1 VYTILALVY
10 QKVTIFSD
18 TLSEV
23 THNLKESR
31 LSMASEQKAATQI
44 HTDELSNRCPVD
56 HKTYS
61 QQKTA
66 RVVEPT
72 DLPITCDEQEIW
84 HVRNFEEAR
93 AILRHPNTKQAG
105 FNADM
110 IAKLPRSIRAPILY
124 QEGKPHHQQ
133 RKQTARYFA
142 PKVVSTRYRQLMEKF
157 ADRLIVKLQREKRAD
172 LSRLSLEQAV
182 CVVSEVVGLTNSL
195 LPGMTGRLETFF
207 VEPGPA
213 KSPWHTF
220 WHLLRSQT
228 VMSIFY
234 LLDVLPAIK
243 ARKREAKEDV
253 ISHLIGQNAKKSE
266 ILMECIT
273 YAAAGMVTT
282 REFINIATW
291 HFLEQPALR
300 VRYLSASEE
309 ERYAMLSEI
318 LRLEPVIGH
327 IYRRATA
334 DIQVESN
341 GRSIEIPS
349 DSLIDLHVYSANAD
363 TAIVGDHALEL
374 CPARSIQD
382 DAIPS
387 VLMGFGDGHHR
398 CPGSYIAIQET
409 DIVLQRLLALDGLHI
424 EHAPT
429 ITWSDL
435 VAGYELRDFMIT
447 LA

>member
-1 VYTILALVY
+1 M
-10 QKVTIFSD
+10 
-18 TLSEV
+18 LSE
-23 THNLKESR
+23 R
-31 LSMASEQKAATQI
+31 KAVAQA
-44 HTDELSNRCPVD
+44 HTDELSSRCPVD
-56 HKTYS
+56 HKIYP

-66 RVVEPT
+66 QVIEPT
-72 DLPITCDEQEIW
+72 DLPLSCDEAGIW

-93 AILRHPNTKQAG
+93 AILRSPHTKQAG

-110 IAKLPRSIRAPILY
+110 IAKLPRTIRTPILY

-142 PKVVSTRYRQLMEKF
+142 PKVVSSRYRRLMEKF
-157 ADRLIVKLQREKRAD
+157 ADQLIVKLQREKRAD

-182 CVVSEVVGLTNSL
+182 RVVSEVVGLTNSI

-207 VEPGPA
+207 VEPGTK
-213 KSPWHTF
+213 KSPLHTF
-220 WHLLRSQT
+220 LHLLRSQT
-228 VMSIFY
+228 VMAIFY
-234 LLDVLPAIK
+234 FLDVQPAIK

-300 VRYLSASEE
+300 IRYLSASEE

-327 IYRRATA
+327 IYRRTTA
-334 DIQVESN
+334 DLPIESN
-341 GRSIEIPS
+341 GSSVVIPEGA
-349 DSLIDLHVYSANAD
+349 LINLHVYGTNAD
-363 TAIVGDHALEL
+363 EAIVGEHALEL
-374 CPARSIQD
+374 CPARSLQG
-382 DAIPS
+382 DAVPA

-409 DIVLQRLLALDGLHI
+409 DIVLQRLLALDGLRI
-424 EHAPT
+424 EQAPT

-435 VAGYELRDFMIT
+435 VSGYELRHFMIT

>member
-1 VYTILALVY
+1 
-10 QKVTIFSD
+10 
-18 TLSEV
+18 
-23 THNLKESR
+23 
-31 LSMASEQKAATQI
+31 MASERNTATQA
-44 HTDELSNRCPVD
+44 HTDELSSRCPVD
-56 HKTYS
+56 HKTYP

-66 RVVEPT
+66 KVVELIDQP
-72 DLPITCDEQEIW
+72 LVCDEVGTW

-93 AILRHPNTKQAG
+93 VILRNPDTKQAG

-142 PKVVSTRYRQLMEKF
+142 PKVVSSRYRELMEKF
-157 ADRLIVKLQREKRAD
+157 ADQLVVKLQREKRAD
-172 LSRLSLEQAV
+172 LSRLGLEQAV
-182 CVVSEVVGLTNSL
+182 RVVSEVVGLTNSI
-195 LPGMTGRLETFF
+195 LPGITGRLEVFF
-207 VEPGPA
+207 VEPGPK
-213 KSPWHTF
+213 KSPLHTF
-220 WHLLRSQT
+220 LHLLRSQT
-228 VMSIFY
+228 VMGIFY
-234 LLDVLPAIK
+234 LLDVQPAIK

-282 REFINIATW
+282 REFISIATW

-300 VRYLSASEE
+300 IRYLSASEE

-327 IYRRATA
+327 IYRRTTA
-334 DIQVESN
+334 DLHVESN
-341 GRSIEIPS
+341 GSSIVIPEGA
-349 DSLIDLHVYSANAD
+349 LIDLHVYSTNAD
-363 TAIVGDHALEL
+363 EAIVGEHALEL
-374 CPARSIQD
+374 CPARPLRD

-409 DIVLQRLLALDGLHI
+409 DIVLQRLLALDGLRI
-424 EHAPT
+424 EQAPT
-429 ITWSDL
+429 IQWSDL
-435 VAGYELRDFMIT
+435 VSGYELRNFMIT

>member
-1 VYTILALVY
+1 M
-10 QKVTIFSD
+10 S
-18 TLSEV
+18 SE
-23 THNLKESR
+23 R
-31 LSMASEQKAATQI
+31 KAVMQVHA
-44 HTDELSNRCPVD
+44 DELSSRCPVD

-66 RVVEPT
+66 QVVEPT
-72 DLPITCDEQEIW
+72 SLPLSCDEAGIW

-93 AILRHPNTKQAG
+93 AILRSSHTKQAG

-110 IAKLPRSIRAPILY
+110 IAKLPRTIRAPILY
-124 QEGKPHHQQ
+124 QEGKLHHQQ

-142 PKVVSTRYRQLMEKF
+142 PKVVSSRYRQLMEKF

-182 CVVSEVVGLTNSL
+182 CVVSEVVGLTNSI

-207 VEPGPA
+207 VEPGKK
-213 KSPWHTF
+213 KSPLHTF
-220 WHLLRSQT
+220 LHLLRSQT
-228 VMSIFY
+228 VMAIFY
-234 LLDVLPAIK
+234 FLDVQPAIK

-253 ISHLIGQNAKKSE
+253 ISHLLGQNAKKSE

-300 VRYLSASEE
+300 IRYLSASEE

-327 IYRRATA
+327 IYRRTTA
-334 DIQVESN
+334 DLPIESN
-341 GRSIEIPS
+341 GSRIVIPEGA
-349 DSLIDLHVYSANAD
+349 LIDLHVYGTNAD
-363 TAIVGDHALEL
+363 EAIVGEHALEL
-374 CPARSIQD
+374 CPARSLQG

-409 DIVLQRLLALDGLHI
+409 DIVLQRLLTLDGLRI
-424 EHAPT
+424 EQAPT
-429 ITWSDL
+429 IHWSDL
-435 VAGYELRDFMIT
+435 VSGYELRNFMIT

>member
-1 VYTILALVY
+1 ML
-10 QKVTIFSD
+10 
-18 TLSEV
+18 
-23 THNLKESR
+23 
-31 LSMASEQKAATQI
+31 SEQKAVVQA
-44 HTDELSNRCPVD
+44 HTDELSSRCPVD
-56 HKTYS
+56 HKNYP

-66 RVVEPT
+66 KVVEPT
-72 DLPITCDEQEIW
+72 DLPLSCDEAGIW

-93 AILRHPNTKQAG
+93 AILRNPSTKQAG

-110 IAKLPRSIRAPILY
+110 IAKLPRTIRAPILY

-142 PKVVSTRYRQLMEKF
+142 PKVVSSRYRQLMEKF
-157 ADRLIVKLQREKRAD
+157 ADQLIVKLQREKRAD
-172 LSRLSLEQAV
+172 LSRLGLEQAV
-182 CVVSEVVGLTNSL
+182 RVVSEVVGLTNSI

-207 VEPGPA
+207 VEPGTK
-213 KSPWHTF
+213 KSPLHTF
-220 WHLLRSQT
+220 LHLLRSQT
-228 VMSIFY
+228 VMFIFY
-234 LLDVLPAIK
+234 LLDVQPAIK

-282 REFINIATW
+282 REFISIAAW

-300 VRYLSASEE
+300 IRYLSASEE

-327 IYRRATA
+327 IYRRTTA
-334 DIQVESN
+334 DLHVESN
-341 GRSIEIPS
+341 GSSIVIPEGA
-349 DSLIDLHVYSANAD
+349 LIDLHVYGTNAD
-363 TAIVGDHALEL
+363 EAIVGEHALEL
-374 CPARSIQD
+374 CPARSLQG
-382 DAIPS
+382 DAVPS

-409 DIVLQRLLALDGLHI
+409 DIVLQRLLALDGLRI
-424 EHAPT
+424 EQAPT
-429 ITWSDL
+429 IHWSDL
-435 VAGYELRDFMIT
+435 VSGYELRNFMIT

>member
-1 VYTILALVY
+1 
-10 QKVTIFSD
+10 
-18 TLSEV
+18 
-23 THNLKESR
+23 
-31 LSMASEQKAATQI
+31 MANEQSTAPQI

-56 HKTYS
+56 HKIYS

-66 RVVEPT
+66 RVVEAT
-72 DLPITCDEQEIW
+72 DLPLACDEAGIW

-93 AILRHPNTKQAG
+93 AILRSPHTKQAG

-110 IAKLPRSIRAPILY
+110 IAKLPSAIRAPILY
-124 QEGKPHHQQ
+124 QEGKTHHQQ
-133 RKQTARYFA
+133 RKQTARFFA
-142 PKVVSTRYRQLMEKF
+142 PKVVSSRYRVLMEKF
-157 ADRLIVKLQREKRAD
+157 ADRLVVKLQRQKRAD
-172 LSRLSLEQAV
+172 LSRLSLQQAV

-207 VEPGPA
+207 VEPGPM
-213 KSPWHTF
+213 KSPLRIF
-220 WHLLRSQT
+220 LHLLRSRT
-228 VMSIFY
+228 VMAIFY
-234 LLDVLPAIK
+234 FLDVLPAIN

-300 VRYLSASEE
+300 IRYLSASEE
-309 ERYAMLSEI
+309 ERYAMLSEV

-327 IYRRATA
+327 IYRRTTA
-334 DIQVESN
+334 DLHIESN
-341 GRSIEIPS
+341 GRSIVIPEGA
-349 DSLIDLHVYSANAD
+349 LIDLHVYSANANE
-363 TAIVGDHALEL
+363 AIVGAHALEL
-374 CPARSIQD
+374 CPARSLHG

-409 DIVLQRLLALDGLHI
+409 DIVLQRLLALDGLRI
-424 EHAPT
+424 EQAPT
-429 ITWSDL
+429 IHWSDL
-435 VAGYELRDFMIT
+435 VSGYELRNFMIT